1 MLTYLFS
8 VWIVQKGNGFNLLK
22 INSKRRRTKGEIQQE
37 KEEQILKEEA
47 IQQKLDAYE
56 AMQQRLTVLE
66 TQANNNAAATNILNA
81 MIDRGEAVQDDQGN
95 I

>member
-1 MLTYLFS
+1 M
-8 VWIVQKGNGFNLLK
+8 
-22 INSKRRRTKGEIQQE
+22 
-37 KEEQILKEEA
+37 KEEA

-66 TQANNNAAATNILNA
+66 THANNNAAATNILNA